1 MKDYKV
7 VCFKSEPRKTIF
19 APEWEYYIFESFVN
33 KFNFKNLAKL
43 IVKKERSILKLPM
56 TKRYGKVTDGF
67 TGLGENSTTIRFE
80 SYNVLK
86 WKNTSLLKKSILKG
100 HAAILNFFKQETPKE
115 LYIQCWANIMRKGE
129 QIKPHI
135 HSTTPTTYLGGHL
148 CVQCDQTSTHYI
160 NPINQINDPEIY
172 SSKNETGK
180 ITFFPNNIPH
190 YTDIQNS
197 DNERITIAFD
207 LAIHKPNTGNWI
219 KLI

>member
-7 VCFKSEPRKTIF
+7 VCFKSEPKETIF

-43 IVKKERSILKLPM
+43 ILKKEKSILKLPL
-56 TKRYGKVTDGF
+56 TKRYGKTTDGF
-67 TGLGENSTTIRFE
+67 TGLGKNSTTVRFE

-86 WKNTSLLKKSILKG
+86 WKNTSLLKKAILKG

-148 CVQCDQTSTHYI
+148 CVQCDQTFTHYI
-160 NPINQINDPEIY
+160 NPINQINNPEIY

-197 DNERITIAFD
+197 DNERINTAFD